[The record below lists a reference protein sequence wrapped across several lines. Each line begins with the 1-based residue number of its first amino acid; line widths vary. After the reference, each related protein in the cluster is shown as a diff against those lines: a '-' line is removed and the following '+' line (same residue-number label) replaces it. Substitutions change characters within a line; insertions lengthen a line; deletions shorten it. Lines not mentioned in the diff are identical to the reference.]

1 MYKTKRRLLI
11 TLELYFL
18 PFFLTSAAAFAL
30 VEDEADNMVDFISG
44 TTGGAALRGYRELY
58 DRSSD

>member
-1 MYKTKRRLLI
+1 MKI
-11 TLELYFL
+11 INYFGAL
-18 PFFLTSAAAFAL
+18 FLTFFLTSAAASAL